1 MEEEG
6 RDQTLEEKYSG
17 DREAHDKEQRN
28 GHESQSK

>member
-6 RDQTLEEKYSG
+6 RDQTLEEEYGG
-17 DREAHDKEQRN
+17 DGEAHDEEQRN